1 MSSYWFK
8 VYSIVPYS
16 YTLVSETKPSDLLY
30 RPWVLS
36 YWKMNLFI
44 CRKKI
49 IRQTISVNPGTLSS
63 VKTVYFWE
71 LNDATVLRLGL
82 AFGSIPYSYVQHNT
96 PIYFTFFHPIETLFW
111 DEKVITVSV
120 GTYIRHH
127 NVRMLRDCAFI
138 VCYRP
143 IITLFNWVIDY
154 FLRDDK
160 MSHIVVLCVLN
171 RNRTYTYFTTW
182 VAVPPTAALLSV
194 SSQLI
199 MISEV

>member
-1 MSSYWFK
+1 MCSYWLK

-30 RPWVLS
+30 LPWVLS
-36 YWKMNLFI
+36 YWKMNPFI

-63 VKTVYFWE
+63 VKTVYWE

-96 PIYFTFFHPIETLFW
+96 PILHFFPPYRNFILGW
-111 DEKVITVSV
+111 KSNNSIS
-120 GTYIRHH
+120 TYIRHH

-138 VCYRP
+138 VCYRT